1 MQRYDL
7 IVAREGKEGKVYWT
21 KVGSGFPARS
31 GEGFSLLFDALP
43 LPGKDGSVWVQMR
56 IPQERTDSPRPQRAA
71 QSVTSGA
78 PPRSMDDDDQIPF
91 APEWR

>member
-21 KVGSGFPARS
+21 KVGSGFPARN

-71 QSVTSGA
+71 QSVSSG
-78 PPRSMDDDDQIPF
+78 RREYVDDPSDPLPF
-91 APEWR
+91 